1 MATKRKVLPSS
12 ASTPPPPRL
21 KPTAIRTPISRPAS
35 PSKLPTKVRNETL
48 SPTFKPRAQSTV
60 KSTPIRSQTP
70 NSAPNTPEL
79 RNRSLTTTSESAARY
94 NDARTRQG
102 SVSLHH
108 AVSFSSLQVSTP
120 SSVSESPRFFPFDQS
135 TASDKENPISPT
147 IRIRS
152 KVTGIAKSVSSDY
165 TSNGSSTRTP
175 KSHSRTPS
183 VTSNTSPSSPPIPQ
197 FYPITTAT
205 PAANPHRFAT
215 VRTSPPTSHPPYLP
229 FLRPNGDQFINNAKV
244 NGAKVDPTSIPLP
257 PHSPPTSALSFSS
270 KSSVSQSS
278 ASYGGDSAVSSSS
291 THQELGSQQ
300 QLRATLD
307 TLVHYTSINSPDD
320 NWSGDSGQDRDTDA
334 GEDTAERKVKAE
346 AKSIRKIADLEITNR
361 SLLSINASL
370 EATKHRQAKEIRELR
385 RKLRESRLIL
395 PPRAY
400 RAVKSSLEP
409 NEVADDEDDGEDDEE
424 DDGDAVEDGD
434 EIYKRIK
441 AVLEGLLAN
450 GKRALE
456 RSTTEGGA
464 KVLSAEEVRTWQG
477 SSGDIS
483 DHETRSSRDDDNI
496 GTPLPR
502 PPSNELGSEDE
513 VETMMLSSYS
523 PLQSPGAPPILV
535 TESV

>member
-12 ASTPPPPRL
+12 ATSPPPPHRS
-21 KPTAIRTPISRPAS
+21 KPTTIRTPISRPGS

-48 SPTFKPRAQSTV
+48 SPTFKPRVQSTV
-60 KSTPIRSQTP
+60 KSTTLRSQTP

-108 AVSFSSLQVSTP
+108 AVSFSSLQVSNP
-120 SSVSESPRFFPFDQS
+120 SSISDSPRFFPYDQS
-135 TASDKENPISPT
+135 TASDQENTIAPT

-165 TSNGSSTRTP
+165 PSNVSSTRTP

-229 FLRPNGDQFINNAKV
+229 FLRPNGDHFINNAKI

-307 TLVHYTSINSPDD
+307 NLVHYTSINSPDD
-320 NWSGDSGQDRDTDA
+320 NWSGDSGQDGGDDTE
-334 GEDTAERKVKAE
+334 GRKVKAE
-346 AKSIRKIADLEITNR
+346 AKSIRKVNF
-361 SLLSINASL
+361 
-370 EATKHRQAKEIRELR
+370 
-385 RKLRESRLIL
+385 
-395 PPRAY
+395 
-400 RAVKSSLEP
+400 
-409 NEVADDEDDGEDDEE
+409 
-424 DDGDAVEDGD
+424 
-434 EIYKRIK
+434 
-441 AVLEGLLAN
+441 
-450 GKRALE
+450 
-456 RSTTEGGA
+456 
-464 KVLSAEEVRTWQG
+464 
-477 SSGDIS
+477 
-483 DHETRSSRDDDNI
+483 
-496 GTPLPR
+496 
-502 PPSNELGSEDE
+502 
-513 VETMMLSSYS
+513 
-523 PLQSPGAPPILV
+523 
-535 TESV
+535 